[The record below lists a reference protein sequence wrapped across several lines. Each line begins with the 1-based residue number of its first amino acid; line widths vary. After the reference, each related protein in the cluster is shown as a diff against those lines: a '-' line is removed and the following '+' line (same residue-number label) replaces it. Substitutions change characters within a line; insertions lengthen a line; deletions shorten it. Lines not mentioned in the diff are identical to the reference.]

1 MILVVDDDNDD
12 DSDDPLILFTVQVPR
27 LILSTMQSDFGQFV
41 WNSLANLAKWH
52 MFLFEFTCYEFLNAH

>member
-41 WNSLANLAKWH
+41 
-52 MFLFEFTCYEFLNAH
+52 